1 MSLTS
6 WAIKPEELPDILV
19 SSFQSQV
26 TGFKFSIIFNA
37 SSYSICL
44 ILVLYFISEVCN
56 NLVHETVPS
65 IIASPRDE
73 KSLSVITFSMKYSS
87 PTTRWQYQTP

>member
-19 SSFQSQV
+19 FSFQSQV

-44 ILVLYFISEVCN
+44 ILVLYFISEVCD
-56 NLVHETVPS
+56 NLVHEIVPS

-73 KSLSVITFSMKYSS
+73 KSLSVITFSVKYPS
-87 PTTRWQYQTP
+87 PTTRR